1 MPTYWTSVGSPLG
14 PLLLTA
20 DDEGLTGLHMDS
32 GRYGPAAPKAGWVE
46 DAALLADVAGQLD
59 EYFAGDRTEFD
70 VPLHPS
76 GTPFQLEVWQALT
89 TIPYGEVRS
98 YGQIADQLGHPGAS
112 RAVGLANGR
121 NPIAVIVPCH
131 RVVGASGSLTGYGGG
146 LERKRLLLD
155 LEASVAGTTL
165 LAAAPTS
172 VSRSGES

>member
-1 MPTYWTSVGSPLG
+1 MPTYWTAVGSPLG
-14 PLLLTA
+14 PLMLTA

-32 GRYGPAAPKAGWVE
+32 GKYGPLAPRVGWVE
-46 DAALLADVAGQLD
+46 DAAPFVDVAGQLD

-70 VPLHPS
+70 VPMHPT

-98 YGQIADQLGHPGAS
+98 YGEIAQQLGRPGAS
-112 RAVGLANGR
+112 RAVGLANGH

-131 RVVGASGSLTGYGGG
+131 RVIGASGSLTGYGGG

-155 LEASVAGTTL
+155 LEAGVAGATL
-165 LAAAPTS
+165 FAGASTS
-172 VSRSGES
+172 VSRPRGR